1 MSTITKEQLIY
12 YKDKLE
18 ELSNNYGLAC
28 QTRDKRSLSKRK
40 YDAQMAIYNFA
51 QTLPSELLGMFDME
65 IAPGALSVQ
74 FAGEDVDECIKLL
87 EREIKAM
94 DSDIE

>member
-1 MSTITKEQLIY
+1 MTKEELIY
-12 YKDKLE
+12 YKGRLE

-28 QTRDKRSLSKRK
+28 QTRDKRSLSKKK
-40 YDAQMAIYNFA
+40 YDAQLAIYNFA

-65 IAPGALSVQ
+65 ISPGALSVQ
-74 FAGEDVDECIKLL
+74 FAGEDVDKCIKIL

-94 DSDIE
+94 DAN